1 MSSTVNPKRH
11 SFNVAPGAR
20 PLHLLNET
28 QSEPPS
34 SPSPPSRRQSTM
46 SYRDIERKHREPLT
60 LTEKHA
66 DLLHFIAQK
75 ESKCLELR
83 SQLAVHEAE
92 LLQLKRKWE
101 RIVFRG
107 FERQQQTPSPLPA
120 LSSPTSST
128 QTLATPPLQQS
139 TPTSPSLPPDTRD
152 SGATPLINPAPD
164 FSSWLSTVGVPNL
177 PKKWDVPT
185 LSKRASLLGQ
195 SIAQALDLSPPPSAT
210 RPLAGKTG
218 RHSHSSSTP
227 LASLPLSTP
236 SRPSPLLPAKV
247 PAVMSHSHSSSTPSS
262 PSPLSA
268 NTRLPTPPPTMTEEM
283 NPTKPMSLARTP
295 EEEEDDDG
303 WNW

>member
-11 SFNVAPGAR
+11 SFNITPGAR

-34 SPSPPSRRQSTM
+34 SPSPPSRRQS
-46 SYRDIERKHREPLT
+46 YREVERKHREPVT

-101 RIVFRG
+101 RIVSRG
-107 FERQQQTPSPLPA
+107 FERQQQTPSP
-120 LSSPTSST
+120 SPT
-128 QTLATPPLQQS
+128 QTLASTPSPQQS
-139 TPTSPSLPPDTRD
+139 APTSPSLPPDTRD
-152 SGATPLINPAPD
+152 SGATPLISPAPD

-195 SIAQALDLSPPPSAT
+195 SIAQALDLSPPPPSTT
-210 RPLAGKTG
+210 RPLTGKTG

-227 LASLPLSTP
+227 LASLNVSTP
-236 SRPSPLLPAKV
+236 SRPSPSLPAKV
-247 PAVMSHSHSSSTPSS
+247 PAVMSHAHSSSTPSS

-268 NTRLPTPPPTMTEEM
+268 NTPLPTPPATTTEEM

-295 EEEEDDDG
+295 EEEEGDDG

>member
-1 MSSTVNPKRH
+1 M
-11 SFNVAPGAR
+11 
-20 PLHLLNET
+20 HLLNES

-34 SPSPPSRRQSTM
+34 SPSPPLPRRQSTIY
-46 SYRDIERKHREPLT
+46 YREIERKHREPLT

-101 RIVFRG
+101 RIVSRG
-107 FERQQQTPSPLPA
+107 FERQQQT
-120 LSSPTSST
+120 SSPSSTSSSSSSASSST
-128 QTLATPPLQQS
+128 QTLATPPPQQS

-177 PKKWDVPT
+177 PKSWDVPA

-195 SIAQALDLSPPPSAT
+195 SIAQALDLSPPPSTA
-210 RPLAGKTG
+210 RPLTGKTG
-218 RHSHSSSTP
+218 RHSHSASTP
-227 LASLPLSTP
+227 SASLPLSTS
-236 SRPSPLLPAKV
+236 SRPSPSLPAKV
-247 PAVMSHSHSSSTPSS
+247 PAVMSHPDSSSTPSS
-262 PSPLSA
+262 PSPPSA
-268 NTRLPTPPPTMTEEM
+268 NTRLPTLPLATTEEM

-295 EEEEDDDG
+295 EEEEDDDA

>member
-11 SFNVAPGAR
+11 SLNITPGAR

-34 SPSPPSRRQSTM
+34 SPSPPPPRRQSTI
-46 SYRDIERKHREPLT
+46 SYRDVERRNREPLT

-101 RIVFRG
+101 RIVSRG
-107 FERQQQTPSPLPA
+107 FEKQQQIPSPSP
-120 LSSPTSST
+120 SSSSSSST
-128 QTLATPPLQQS
+128 TTLATPPPQQS
-139 TPTSPSLPPDTRD
+139 APTSPSLPPDTRD
-152 SGATPLINPAPD
+152 SGATPLISPAPD
-164 FSSWLSTVGVPNL
+164 FSSWLSNVGVPNL
-177 PKKWDVPT
+177 PKKWDVPA
-185 LSKRASLLGQ
+185 LSKRASLFGQ
-195 SIAQALDLSPPPSAT
+195 SIAQALDLSPPPSTT
-210 RPLAGKTG
+210 RPLTGKSG

-227 LASLPLSTP
+227 LASLSLLSTP
-236 SRPSPLLPAKV
+236 SRPSPSLPAKV
-247 PAVMSHSHSSSTPSS
+247 PEVMSHSHSSSTPSS

-268 NTRLPTPPPTMTEEM
+268 NTPLPTPPPTTAEEM

-295 EEEEDDDG
+295 EEEEDDA